1 VSVQTTRRRAKP
13 GSGRSAGSLVAM
25 LTARPTS
32 RLGLRRLSWLAAAWA
47 IAMCVGCANTPEVD
61 PQYRPA
67 ENVLEIIAVLR
78 AHISDDTYRF
88 EPARDFTG
96 RNVYRSSLLRLENLE
111 RLHADALRVGHM
123 DGVISFAKARSFER
137 LSAFD
142 LASQSYRLAADQSEE
157 LRAEAFYSADVCDT
171 LQRAALM
178 NPGLE
183 STGDDEA
190 DQIAEQLLLE
200 LDSPAV
206 LEEFETR
213 LAILNELALSVVG
226 THYEGIVAEE
236 VERTDLLRANYFE
249 GIRTTRIDGDVLV
262 LSERQR
268 VISRHSESKNFNRH
282 LLSLADLYAE
292 LAVGYAEAHPPESLS
307 FDPVRFQELIE
318 GASRL
323 YEMVAR
329 RDGTPE
335 KIEASR
341 RLEAFLAFAIRI
353 DRDRFTP

>member
-1 VSVQTTRRRAKP
+1 MQTLTSRGPTKNGAWAATAGRRA
-13 GSGRSAGSLVAM
+13 SGI
-25 LTARPTS
+25 
-32 RLGLRRLSWLAAAWA
+32 AAAVA
-47 IAMCVGCANTPEVD
+47 IAVFVGCSNTPEVD
-61 PQYRPA
+61 PVYRPA
-67 ENVLEIIAVLR
+67 ENVLEIVSVLR

-88 EPARDFTG
+88 VPARDFTG
-96 RNVYRSSLLRLENLE
+96 RNVYRSTLLRLENVE

-123 DGVISFAKARSFER
+123 DGVISFAKARAFER

-142 LASQSYRLAADQSEE
+142 LAVQSYELAADQSEE
-157 LRAEAFYSADVCDT
+157 LRAEALRSTDGCRT
-171 LQRAALM
+171 LQRAAEM
-178 NPGLE
+178 NLGLE
-183 STGDDEA
+183 STGDEEA
-190 DQIAEQLLLE
+190 DRIAELQWSK
-200 LDSPAV
+200 LDSPMVLQEFESRVAI
-206 LEEFETR
+206 LEELT
-213 LAILNELALSVVG
+213 LSVEG
-226 THYEGIVAEE
+226 THYEAIVAEE
-236 VERTDLLRANYFE
+236 IERADLLRANYFD

-262 LSERQR
+262 VSERQR
-268 VISRHSESKNFNRH
+268 VINRHSESKNFNRH

-292 LAVGYAEAHPPESLS
+292 LAVDYTDTHPPESLS

-335 KIEASR
+335 KLEASR

>member
-1 VSVQTTRRRAKP
+1 VYAFTTRCAAKS
-13 GSGRSAGSLVAM
+13 GSHASAGPLATGLAVGRPCGLVA
-25 LTARPTS
+25 A
-32 RLGLRRLSWLAAAWA
+32 WL
-47 IAMCVGCANTPEVD
+47 IAMCVGCAKTPEVD
-61 PQYRPA
+61 PQYRPS
-67 ENVLEIIAVLR
+67 ENLLEIVAVLR
-78 AHISDDTYRF
+78 AHISDNTYRF

-123 DGVISFAKARSFER
+123 DGVISFAKARSLER

-142 LASQSYRLAADQSEE
+142 LAAQSYQLAADQSEE
-157 LRAEAFYSADVCDT
+157 LRAEALRSADVCNT
-171 LQRAALM
+171 LQRAAQM
-178 NPGLE
+178 NLGLE
-183 STGDDEA
+183 STGDEEA
-190 DQIAEQLLLE
+190 DRITERLLFE
-200 LDSPAV
+200 LDSPTV

-213 LAILNELALSVVG
+213 VAILNELALSVVG
-226 THYEGIVAEE
+226 THYEAIVAEE
-236 VERTDLLRANYFE
+236 VERADLLRDNYFE

-268 VISRHSESKNFNRH
+268 VISRHAESKNFNRH

-292 LAVGYAEAHPPESLS
+292 LAADYAEAHPPESLS